1 MAYIDGFVI
10 PVLPGRKEAY
20 RAMAAKA
27 ASVFQEHGAL
37 QIVEAWEDDV
47 PNGKMTDFRR
57 AVQAREGESIVFSWI
72 IWPSR
77 AVRNAGNQ
85 KAMADPRL
93 QPNGDPMPFD
103 MQRMIVGG
111 FTPIVEAG
119 GRR

>member
-20 RAMAAKA
+20 REMAAKA
-27 ASVFQEHGAL
+27 ASIFQQHGAL

-47 PNGKMTDFRR
+47 PNGKVT
-57 AVQAREGESIVFSWI
+57 
-72 IWPSR
+72 
-77 AVRNAGNQ
+77 
-85 KAMADPRL
+85 
-93 QPNGDPMPFD
+93 
-103 MQRMIVGG
+103 IVGG